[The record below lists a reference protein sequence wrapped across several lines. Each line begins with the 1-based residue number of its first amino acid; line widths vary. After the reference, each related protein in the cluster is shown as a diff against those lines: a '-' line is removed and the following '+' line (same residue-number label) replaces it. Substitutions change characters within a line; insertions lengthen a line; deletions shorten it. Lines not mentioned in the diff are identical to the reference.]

1 LPIKN
6 VLLKYWG
13 YSSFRPLQEEIIQS
27 VLEGKDTLALLP
39 TGGGKSICYQVPG
52 LLNDGICLVISPL
65 IALMKD
71 QVEALKRKGIKAIA
85 IYSGMHYEQIEI
97 AINNCLFDDIKFLYV
112 SPERLTT
119 ELFKVN
125 LKRMKINLIAV
136 DEAHCISHWGY
147 DFRPPYL
154 KIAAIREWFP
164 KVPVIALTA
173 TATIDVV
180 EDIQEKLC
188 FKKKN
193 VFIKSFHRN
202 NLSYVVYKEEDK
214 LNRLLRIIEKVKGT
228 GIVYVRNRKKT
239 KEISDFLK
247 KHKISSDFY
256 HAGLENKIRENR
268 QKAWMQGT
276 TRIIVCTNAFGM
288 GIDKPEVRL
297 VVHMDLPDSIEA
309 YFQEAGRAGR
319 DEKKSYAVLLWEN
332 ADVISLYQSY
342 EQSYPEPEV
351 IKTVYNALGN
361 YLQIPVGSGKD
372 QSYDFDI
379 IEFSSNYSF
388 HHIIAYNCLK
398 FLEKE
403 GYLSLPDKEE
413 SFSQIHIKVSKENL
427 YRFQVEKVAYDK
439 FIKIL
444 LRMYGGLFMDFVKI
458 SERDIA
464 IKNNLKTED
473 VISSL
478 EKLNNTGILTY
489 LPLKTKPQIVYC
501 TERLDKNSIS
511 ITKENYHQLKE
522 RAGLRIKS
530 VVEYINNENR
540 CRSTYLVKYFGEK
553 NAVRCGTCD
562 ICLSRNKTGLY
573 ELEFDEI
580 IRQIKP
586 KLKNSGLSLEEIISS
601 VKNVNADKV
610 IKAVQW
616 LEENNKLIINRETNK
631 YIWI

>member
-1 LPIKN
+1 MPIKN
-6 VLLKYWG
+6 ILLKYWG

-52 LLNDGICLVISPL
+52 LVNDGLCIVISPL

-71 QVEALKRKGIKAIA
+71 QVEALKIKGINAVA
-85 IYSGMHYEQIEI
+85 VYSGMHYEQIEI
-97 AINNCLFDDIKFLYV
+97 AINNCIFGDIKFLYL
-112 SPERLTT
+112 SPERLGT
-119 ELFKVN
+119 ELFKIN
-125 LKRMKINLIAV
+125 LKRMKVNLIAV

-154 KIAAIREWFP
+154 KIAEIRQWHP
-164 KVPVIALTA
+164 QVPVVALTA

-180 EDIQEKLC
+180 DDIQEKLC
-188 FKKKN
+188 FRAKN
-193 VFIKSFHRN
+193 VFLKSFQRN
-202 NLSYVVYKEEDK
+202 NLSYIVYKEEDK

-247 KHKISSDFY
+247 MNNISSDFY
-256 HAGLENKIRENR
+256 HAGLDIKTREVR
-268 QKAWMQGT
+268 QKAWMQGK

-319 DEKKSYAVLLWEN
+319 DEKKSYAVLLWEK

-342 EQSYPEPEV
+342 EQSYPDPGM
-351 IKTVYNALGN
+351 IKTVYNSLGN

-372 QSYDFDI
+372 QSYNFDI
-379 IEFSSNYSF
+379 LDFSSNYSF
-388 HHIIAYNCLK
+388 HHLFAYNCLK

-403 GYLSLPDKEE
+403 GYISLPDKEE
-413 SFSQIHIKVSKENL
+413 SFSQVHIKVSKEDL
-427 YRFQVEKVAYDK
+427 YRFQVEKIAFDK

-444 LRMYGGLFMDFVKI
+444 LRMYGGLFMDFVRI

-464 IKNNLKTED
+464 AKNNLKTED

-478 EKLNNTGILTY
+478 EKLNNIGILTY
-489 LPLKTKPQIVYC
+489 LPLKTKPQIVFC
-501 TERLDKNSIS
+501 IERIDKNNISIS
-511 ITKENYHQLKE
+511 KENYHHIKE
-522 RAGLRIKS
+522 RAGMRIKS
-530 VVEYINNENR
+530 VVEFVSNENK
-540 CRSTYLVKYFGEK
+540 CRSIYLLNYFGEK
-553 NAVRCGTCD
+553 NAVRCGSCD
-562 ICLSRNKTGLY
+562 ACINRNKAGLN
-573 ELEFDEI
+573 EMEFDEI
-580 IRQIKP
+580 ISHIKP
-586 KLKNSGLSLEEIISS
+586 LLKKRRLSLEELIACA
-601 VKNVNADKV
+601 KNVNADKV

-616 LEENNKLIINRETNK
+616 LEENNKLIKNRETNK
-631 YIWI
+631 YTWV